1 MTFTSI
7 DRRPR
12 PAHGARVVVACALE
26 LVPIVGGLVFVNA
39 AHLPYVW
46 LPLVFVSGFGWL
58 VMRQWLLAALFALGR
73 AALVV
78 VPIVVFIQV
87 ATCDDC
93 SGQFGAAFTLWFLAL
108 FVQPV
113 LSAAAVA
120 RFAQTHP

>member
-1 MTFTSI
+1 VTFTSI
-7 DRRPR
+7 DRGRR

-26 LVPIVGGLVFVNA
+26 LVPIAGGLVFVSA

-58 VMRQWLLAALFALGR
+58 VMRHFALGR

-120 RFAQTHP
+120 RFAQMHQ